1 LIETVEKYNITA
13 ENLYNWDEKGFL
25 LGLARTLKRI
35 MTLNAYKKG
44 LIMGA
49 SHDGSREF
57 LSLLA
62 CICADGTKLPP
73 LLIYQGDSHD
83 LQDSWVQD
91 FNEGDQAYF
100 ATTANGWSCDQLGL
114 EWLQKVFHL
123 QTKSKAGNRRWL
135 LIVDGHSSH
144 VNLKFIEWAD
154 QHRII
159 LLILP
164 PHSTHRLQPLDVSLF
179 SPLATAYS
187 NQITKLMSDSYGL
200 VSMSKRE
207 FWPLFKVAWET
218 SFTMQN
224 INSGFSK
231 TGIWPY
237 NPDMVLSRIRPV
249 ETLPVPALANQT
261 PSTPMTCR
269 SVRRIHKAYQKE
281 PTTQLFT
288 FIMHANLR
296 LAASN
301 SIAQHTIGGLV
312 NALKMEKKKRNR
324 GKRLNLVK
332 EEANGPQV
340 FTPNQVHRAKAY
352 ANELKAQEQTERA
365 RIDTNKATALD
376 KRLQKEAERAA
387 QALQTSI
394 RRQET
399 AERKAQKAAE
409 VQARK
414 EQREAA
420 KQAREAQ
427 KAQKTTKKS
436 DLKRK
441 EAAVVPP
448 ESSVVADVVGSLV
461 KVTSKGR
468 AVKQPA
474 KLST

>member
-1 LIETVEKYNITA
+1 
-13 ENLYNWDEKGFL
+13 
-25 LGLARTLKRI
+25 

-49 SHDGSREF
+49 SQDGCREF

-100 ATTANGWSCDQLGL
+100 AATANRWSCDQLGL
-114 EWLQKVFHL
+114 EWLQKVFHP
-123 QTKSKAGNRRWL
+123 QTKDKAGNRRQL

-187 NQITKLMSDSYGL
+187 NQITKLMSNSLGL

-207 FWPLFKVAWET
+207 FWPLFKVAWDI
-218 SFTMQN
+218 SFTVQN

-231 TGIWPY
+231 TGIWPF

-249 ETLPVPALANQT
+249 ELPPVPTPANQISCT
-261 PSTPMTCR
+261 LMTCR

-281 PTTQLFT
+281 PTTQLLS

-296 LAASN
+296 LAAAN

-312 NALKMEKKKRNR
+312 SALKIEKKKRNR
-324 GKRLNLVK
+324 GKKLNLVG

-340 FTPNQVHRAKAY
+340 FGPSQVHRAKTY
-352 ANELKAQEQTERA
+352 AEELKAQEQAERA
-365 RIDTNKATALD
+365 RIDTNKAAALA
-376 KRLQKEAERAA
+376 KRLQKEEERAA
-387 QALQTSI
+387 RALQTSI

-399 AERKAQKAAE
+399 AERKAKKAAE

-420 KQAREAQ
+420 KQAHEAQ

-436 DLKRK
+436 DPKHK

-448 ESSVVADVVGSLV
+448 ESSVVTDIVGSSV
-461 KVTSKGR
+461 KVTLRGR